1 MGNSIYHVEKQEGFA
16 IMTLMLDTIL
26 LDDNEQLKEAFTAL
40 LDEGNKNIIL
50 DLSKTTYISSIV
62 LASFVFMLKRAKEAG
77 GNLILC
83 SINDKVKEV
92 LAMTNLDKVF
102 DITTDRQE
110 AINQL
115 TKKYPQSSK

>member
-1 MGNSIYHVEKQEGFA
+1 MNNTIYHVEKQAGFV
-16 IMTLMLDTIL
+16 IMTLMLDSIL
-26 LDDNEQLKEAFTAL
+26 WNDNEQLKKAFTAL

-50 DLSKTTYISSIV
+50 DLSNTTYISSVI

-83 SINDKVKEV
+83 GINDKVKEV

-102 DITTDRQE
+102 DITADRQE
-110 AINQL
+110 AISQL
-115 TKKYPQSSK
+115 TKK

>member
-26 LDDNEQLKEAFTAL
+26 WNDNEQLKEAFTAL

-83 SINDKVKEV
+83 SINDKVNEV

-102 DITTDRQE
+102 DITADRQE
-110 AINQL
+110 AISQL
-115 TKKYPQSSK
+115 AKKYPTKN